1 MSDTHHR
8 DWAAGKQKKEREH
21 LVWNESRGPEQPK
34 HRGTIPLGVLT
45 CRFSAAVQPA
55 AVWVASSSP
64 PHSDVGSFG
73 RSCGGLDAR
82 VGLVGVPWAVC
93 PGRWLVW
100 LIWLEYLG
108 EA

>member
-1 MSDTHHR
+1 MTHTHHR

-64 PHSDVGSFG
+64 PTVMSGPSADP
-73 RSCGGLDAR
+73 A
-82 VGLVGVPWAVC
+82 VGLMRALA
-93 PGRWLVW
+93 WLVSHGQCVPGDG
-100 LIWLEYLG
+100 LFG
-108 EA
+108 